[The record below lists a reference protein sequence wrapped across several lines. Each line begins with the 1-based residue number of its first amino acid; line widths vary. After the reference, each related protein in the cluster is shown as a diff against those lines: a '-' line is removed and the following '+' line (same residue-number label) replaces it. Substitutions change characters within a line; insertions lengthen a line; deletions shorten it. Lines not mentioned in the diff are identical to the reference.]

1 MLITDKKVTEYINS
15 LYRPKNGFLE
25 ALRDEA
31 EEDNIPIIL
40 RDTETL
46 LSVLLEI
53 KKPKRILEIGTA
65 IGYSAIYFATLIP
78 DAHITTLELRE
89 SMQEKAL
96 SNIKKAGFED
106 RIKIILGDA
115 LETLSAFKDE
125 EPYDFIFIDGAK
137 GHYKDIFDS
146 CIKLTKDETVI
157 VSDNILYK
165 AMIASDD
172 YINNRRNRTIVN
184 RMRNY
189 LKYITDLPNI
199 TTSVLAVGDGVAI
212 SVVKESK

>member
-89 SMQEKAL
+89 S
-96 SNIKKAGFED
+96 I
-106 RIKIILGDA
+106 
-115 LETLSAFKDE
+115 
-125 EPYDFIFIDGAK
+125 
-137 GHYKDIFDS
+137 
-146 CIKLTKDETVI
+146 
-157 VSDNILYK
+157 
-165 AMIASDD
+165 
-172 YINNRRNRTIVN
+172 
-184 RMRNY
+184 
-189 LKYITDLPNI
+189 
-199 TTSVLAVGDGVAI
+199 
-212 SVVKESK
+212 